1 MFIITIKFLFD
12 DRARKKGDRKANE
25 KLLKEQG
32 MLPSEKFDY
41 KSVDFSSFQG
51 GSMQSSANQ
60 IQFQQ
65 PQVSK
70 YRFIFS

>member
-1 MFIITIKFLFD
+1 
-12 DRARKKGDRKANE
+12 
-25 KLLKEQG
+25 

-51 GSMQSSANQ
+51 GSTQSSAMQ
-60 IQFQQ
+60 TQFQR

-70 YRFIFS
+70 YYFILS